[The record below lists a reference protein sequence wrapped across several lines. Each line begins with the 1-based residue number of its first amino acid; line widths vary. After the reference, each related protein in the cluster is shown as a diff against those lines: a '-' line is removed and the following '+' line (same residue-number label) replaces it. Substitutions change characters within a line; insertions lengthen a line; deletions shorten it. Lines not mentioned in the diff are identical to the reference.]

1 VRPFE
6 KKKDRV
12 IILFLDTGDNCRCPM
27 AKGYLTKLLD
37 QHKITYVE
45 IRTAGVMTPSDLKPQ
60 AEAVLL
66 LQEEGVDVTR
76 HRSRPVTEKLLKEAD
91 LILGMT
97 PFHVQT
103 AHRKCEDARGKTF
116 LLKEYVGAQG
126 RNTQIAD
133 PMGGTLEIF
142 KKCFGELRL
151 ALQKLAEMEIIQ
163 KPDIDIPPPPPPPPP
178 DETAAPEPE
187 RKKAAAKM
195 PAAKKVRKPA
205 AAKPAPKPTPKPQ
218 PKAKAGT
225 KPAPRGK
232 AASVKVAAKKPKA
245 KPAKKVVAKP
255 KAKKPPPKKAAAKKP
270 AAKKPAAKKPAAKKP
285 AAKKPAGKKPAVKK
299 PAAKKASSTK
309 KGKK

>member
-1 VRPFE
+1 MRPFE

-37 QHKITYVE
+37 QQKITYVE

-76 HRSRPVTEKLLKEAD
+76 HRSRPVTEKLLNEAD

-103 AHRKCEDARGKTF
+103 AHRKCEEARGKTF

-142 KKCFGELRL
+142 KKCFSELRA
-151 ALQKLAEMEIIQ
+151 ALQKLVEMPLIQ
-163 KPDIDIPPPPPPPPP
+163 TPDIEIPPPPPPPPP
-178 DETAAPEPE
+178 PEETTAAEAE
-187 RKKAAAKM
+187 K
-195 PAAKKVRKPA
+195 
-205 AAKPAPKPTPKPQ
+205 
-218 PKAKAGT
+218 
-225 KPAPRGK
+225 
-232 AASVKVAAKKPKA
+232 KKPST
-245 KPAKKVVAKP
+245 
-255 KAKKPPPKKAAAKKP
+255 KKP
-270 AAKKPAAKKPAAKKP
+270 AAKKPAAKKSHEPASAKSVAKAKPKVKVKTKAKAKTKTKGKTGTKPAQKAKAASAKVAVKKAKAEPAKKAATKSKKMKPATKAP
-285 AAKKPAGKKPAVKK
+285 AAKKPAGKKPAATK
-299 PAAKKASSTK
+299 PATKKASSPK